1 MTSKT
6 SARIRSGNGYSFLQ
20 LGGVVDEDNNLRS
33 LTPRL
38 EAETLILDL
47 SEVNRINSCGVRDW
61 VNWLGDL
68 HAHGKRAVMIR
79 CAPAIV
85 AQANMVTNFLGDAL
99 ILSFFAPYY
108 CPSCDRSEDKLL
120 HTQQFAGMQEV
131 TAPHFPCETCGQA
144 LEFDDFEESYFAF
157 VQAMDLSQLDAELAA
172 TVERATPGLEQKLRQ
187 LDAGRETQLSGP
199 VHTLSRPGTTPVSR
213 PNTED
218 KAFPGL
224 IASASDVA
232 KVHSGPVLTRQSQVA
247 PTRSSRTSILS
258 AASIITFILIAIST
272 VVVVVL
278 TYLVLTIK

>member
-1 MTSKT
+1 MNSKT

-33 LTPRL
+33 LTARL

-47 SEVNRINSCGVRDW
+47 SDVDRINSCGVRDW

-68 HAHGKRAVMIR
+68 QSHGKRAVMIR

-108 CPSCDRSEDKLL
+108 CPACDKSEDKLL
-120 HTQQFAGMQEV
+120 HVQQFAGMEEAR
-131 TAPHFPCETCGQA
+131 APEFACENCGEA

-157 VQAMDLSQLDAELAA
+157 VSAMDLSKLDADLQA
-172 TVERATPGLEQKLRQ
+172 TVDRAAPGLEAKLRQ
-187 LDAGRETQLSGP
+187 LDEGRITQLSGP
-199 VHTLSRPGTTPVSR
+199 VHTLSRPGTTPVPR
-213 PNTED
+213 PTTDD

-232 KVHSGPVLTRQSQVA
+232 KVQSGPLPIHNSAQIPA
-247 PTRSSRTSILS
+247 KKGSSMLS
-258 AASIITFILIAIST
+258 TASIITFILIAISM
-272 VVVVVL
+272 VVVLVL
-278 TYLVLTIK
+278 TYLVLTIQ

>member
-1 MTSKT
+1 MNSKT

-20 LGGVVDEDNNLRS
+20 LGGVVDEDNNLRA

-47 SEVNRINSCGVRDW
+47 SDVDRINSCGVRDW

-68 HAHGKRAVMIR
+68 NSQGKRAVMIR

-120 HTQQFAGMQEV
+120 HVQQFAGMDEV
-131 TAPHFPCETCGQA
+131 VAPQFQCDTCGQA

-157 VQAMDLSQLDAELAA
+157 VNAMDLSKLDADLQA
-172 TVERATPGLEQKLRQ
+172 TVERATPGLEQKLRE
-187 LDAGRETQLSGP
+187 LDAGHITQLSGP
-199 VHTLSRPGTTPVSR
+199 VHTLSRPGTTPVPR
-213 PNTED
+213 PTTGD

-224 IASASDVA
+224 IASTSDVA
-232 KVHSGPVLTRQSQVA
+232 KVHSGPVPAKTSVTIPA
-247 PTRSSRTSILS
+247 RSRRNLLS
-258 AASIITFILIAIST
+258 AASIITFIMIAISL
-272 VVVVVL
+272 VVVLIL

>member
-1 MTSKT
+1 MNSKT

-47 SEVNRINSCGVRDW
+47 SDVDRINSCGVRDW

-68 HAHGKRAVMIR
+68 KSQGKRAVMIR

-108 CPSCDRSEDKLL
+108 CPSCDKSEDKLL
-120 HTQQFAGMQEV
+120 HVQQFAGMDDV
-131 TAPHFPCETCGQA
+131 VAPLFSCEACGQPM
-144 LEFDDFEESYFAF
+144 EFDDFEESYFAF
-157 VQAMDLSQLDAELAA
+157 VQAMDLSKLDADLQR
-172 TVERATPGLEQKLRQ
+172 TVALATPGLEQKLRQ
-187 LDAGRETQLSGP
+187 LDAGHITQLSGP
-199 VHTLSRPGTTPVSR
+199 VHTLSRPGTTPVPR

-232 KVHSGPVLTRQSQVA
+232 KVHSGPIPARAAPA
-247 PTRSSRTSILS
+247 PTRSGPSILS
-258 AASIITFILIAIST
+258 MASIITFVLIAVSM
-272 VVVVVL
+272 VVVLVL